1 MSDVVLQVE
10 NLGKCFK
17 IYSNPWERAKEWV
30 SVRRHTYHQPFWSL
44 RNVSF
49 EVRRGEF
56 LGIIGENG
64 AGKSTLLKIITG
76 VLKPT
81 EGSYRLNGKV
91 LSLLELGT
99 DFNFELSGRAN
110 AIYSAELLGFPPGYV
125 QSRLKEIEA
134 FSELGEFFDRPM
146 KLYSSGMKARLA
158 FSLFAFLE
166 CDVLIL
172 DEVLAVGDIFFQQ
185 KCYARLEELIKQQVT
200 IILVTHA
207 LDAVQQYC
215 KEVVLLHQGQ
225 KIFQGEPLQGIVQ
238 FHKLRMG
245 YTTSTTTIAS
255 AKPPVEASNEQL
267 DFFWASDDN
276 FIAVATAGANYAQ
289 LVRYAICNQAGKLS
303 NIFRQ
308 GEEAYL
314 CCEFLLKESIDA
326 PIVTVLITNKFNVI
340 VHGKATCHHQTS
352 VPAKVNQG
360 SYIRFSRRITFS
372 IAPDEY
378 VLGFALTTMQASDYA
393 RLDELPQVELA
404 NYLKICDIYEKVGVF
419 YVTHH
424 YSLVNEHSH
433 FGLCN
438 LSGDCLIQVLPGFAT
453 DGSTQMGEP
462 HDGS

>member
-17 IYSNPWERAKEWV
+17 IYSNPWDRAREWV
-30 SVRRHTYHQPFWSL
+30 SLKNCTYHQPFWSL

-49 EVRRGEF
+49 EVRKGEF

-81 EGSYRLNGKV
+81 EGRYQLNGKV

-125 QSRLKEIEA
+125 QSRLSEIEE

-146 KLYSSGMKARLA
+146 KLYSSGMRARLA

-185 KCYARLEELIKQQVT
+185 KCYARLEELIKRRIT
-200 IILVTHA
+200 IILVTHG

-225 KIFQGEPLQGIVQ
+225 MLFQGEPRQGIIK
-238 FHKLRMG
+238 FHQLRTGHLTSVAKTAARMKSLL
-245 YTTSTTTIAS
+245 TTLEES
-255 AKPPVEASNEQL
+255 K
-267 DFFWASDDN
+267 DFFWATDEN
-276 FIAVATAGANYAQ
+276 FVAVDSPDAKEAQ
-289 LVRYAICNQAGKLS
+289 LVRYAICNEEGQFS
-303 NIFRQ
+303 TVFQQ
-308 GEEAYL
+308 GEQAYL
-314 CCEFLLKESIDA
+314 CCEFLLKESIEV
-326 PIVTVLITNKFNVI
+326 PIASVMITNKFNAVI
-340 VHGKATCHHQTS
+340 HAKSSLQHGVS
-352 VPAKVNQG
+352 VPHQVEQG
-360 SYIRFSRRITFS
+360 SYVRFCRRIALN
-372 IAPDEY
+372 IAPGQY
-378 VLGFALTTMQASDYA
+378 VLGFALVTIQPDIYV
-393 RLDELPQVELA
+393 RLNELPQAEV
-404 NYLKICDIYEKVGVF
+404 YKQIQVCDIYEKVGTFHVKP
-419 YVTHH
+419 H
-424 YSLVNEHSH
+424 YSNNDHSH
-433 FGLCN
+433 FGICN
-438 LSGDCLIQVLPGFAT
+438 LPGNCQVQVISGSMLNGLTHEYPD
-453 DGSTQMGEP
+453 S
-462 HDGS
+462 SN